1 MNMKRISFFA
11 VALLA
16 SLLSSCSDMVKE
28 RVEYMI
34 NEPVFMSTTEFRSSV
49 KVTTRSEAIEEHG
62 KMCFYNGYLYIS
74 EPEKGIHIIDNT
86 NPAKPQ
92 SVGFIELMGNMD
104 IAVRN
109 DKLYADSY
117 IDLVWFDLATPSQPE
132 YIGRL
137 EGVFPDALPVIDN
150 EFGYDYSLC
159 NSSVT
164 GNTQIVVGWKL
175 TQRSEE
181 VEYYRYNNNR
191 PMAESSNGFSSASG
205 GGMTNGV
212 NGSMSRF
219 GLYQDYLY
227 AVIENYM
234 AIFDLSGDQPKKA
247 VESIP
252 VDWSVET
259 IFPYKDCLFL
269 GTPTGMSIYSVA
281 DPLKPERMST
291 VSHVFGCDPVVV
303 ENDLAYVTIH
313 SGNWCGQNNN
323 ELMIIDVSDVR
334 SPRHIVTYNMK
345 KPKGLGIDNGT
356 LFLCDDGL
364 QIFKVGDPQQLMA
377 NRLVHYAGMEG
388 YDVIPFDN
396 VLMMIADD
404 GLYQYDYTHLDKIT
418 KLSKIAFK

>member
-1 MNMKRISFFA
+1 MKRISFFA
-11 VALLA
+11 FVTLA

-34 NEPVFMSTTEFRSSV
+34 NEPVFMSMAEFRSSV
-49 KVTTRSEAIEEHG
+49 KVTTRSEAIEAHG

-92 SVGFIELMGNMD
+92 SVGFIELLGNMD

-109 DKLYADSY
+109 EKLYADSY
-117 IDLVWFDLATPSQPE
+117 IDLVWFDLATPSKPE

-159 NSSVT
+159 NPSTT

-181 VEYYRYNNNR
+181 VQYYRYNNNM
-191 PMAESSNGFSSASG
+191 PMMDSSGAYYASSG
-205 GGMTNGV
+205 DGMTNGV

-219 GLYQDYLY
+219 GLYEDYLY

-252 VDWSVET
+252 VDWNVET

-313 SGNWCGQNNN
+313 SDNWCGQNNN

-364 QIFKVGDPQQLMA
+364 QVFKVGDPQQLMA

-396 VLMMIADD
+396 ILMMIADD
-404 GLYQYDYTHLDKIT
+404 GLYQYDYSSLDKIT